1 MIKVRGLKKTFGDLQ
16 VLKGIDLDIY
26 DGETLVILGKS
37 GQGKSVFLKILTG
50 LLEPDSGLVSINGID
65 ITKLDEKGLND
76 IRLGMGIV
84 FQENALFDFLTVKEN
99 VCILLREL
107 GKKLSKQNITI
118 TQESIDKKVRSILK
132 LVGLEGT
139 EDLYPQA
146 LSGGMKKRVAIARAL
161 ILNPSI
167 LFYDEPTSGI
177 DPVTASKINFLIK
190 GLHDKLNIT
199 SIVVTHDLNC
209 AFFISDRIALLSEGK
224 IVSWGKKE
232 EFLNSQVPEV
242 REFLDSYFA
251 IKSI

>member
-1 MIKVRGLKKTFGDLQ
+1 MIRVRGVKKSFGDLK
-16 VLKGIDLDIY
+16 VLRGIDLDIH

-37 GQGKSVFLKILTG
+37 GEGKTVFLKILTG
-50 LLEPDSGLVSINGID
+50 LLEPDSGSVIINGID
-65 ITKLDEKGLND
+65 ITKLTERELND

-99 VCILLREL
+99 VSILFKEL
-107 GKKLSKQNITI
+107 AKKLLKKEIKKEN
-118 TQESIDKKVRSILK
+118 IDKKVKNILK
-132 LVGLEGT
+132 LVGLEGK
-139 EDLYPQA
+139 EDFYPQA

-161 ILNPSI
+161 ILNPYI

-190 GLHDKLNIT
+190 DLHDKLNIT

-209 AFFISDRIALLSEGK
+209 AFFICDRIALLSSGK
-224 IVSWGKKE
+224 IVFCGKKE
-232 EFLNSQVPEV
+232 EFLNSKIPQVK
-242 REFLDSYFA
+242 EFLESYYA